1 MATGSKPAFKPGNW
15 NTKKDAF
22 RKIASLPPQAPTD
35 LAEQMMRVLIQFPHL
50 GKALDQERRAYLLK
64 AAEQRSANAVELM
77 KDLLSQCDLCAESGS
92 ANFALFQEQL
102 SQSDFADWY
111 EILRL
116 RVMDSNLSEEVAKA
130 DLEGSLQKI
139 QLIVLKNEMTAITQK
154 LAQNTATEQDRERY
168 RELGDKL
175 RG

>member
-1 MATGSKPAFKPGNW
+1 
-15 NTKKDAF
+15 
-22 RKIASLPPQAPTD
+22 
-35 LAEQMMRVLIQFPHL
+35 
-50 GKALDQERRAYLLK
+50 
-64 AAEQRSANAVELM
+64 
-77 KDLLSQCDLCAESGS
+77 
-92 ANFALFQEQL
+92 
-102 SQSDFADWY
+102 
-111 EILRL
+111 
-116 RVMDSNLSEEVAKA
+116 MDSNLSEEVAKA